1 MGSLSNDNSDGN
13 ENSINA
19 IGLDLKKTTLHM
31 HRAFLYISLPSL
43 NDCNTKLP
51 IFTHPLYGV
60 GDHNRKVSF
69 SFSKLRCAVR
79 LDSIP

>member
-1 MGSLSNDNSDGN
+1 
-13 ENSINA
+13 
-19 IGLDLKKTTLHM
+19 M

-60 GDHNRKVSF
+60 GDHNRKF
-69 SFSKLRCAVR
+69 LFLFLN
-79 LDSIP
+79 LDVQSVWIQPHKILLTFDIK